1 MVGSNAI
8 GPVLLRVVRNIDAI
22 LVPLEH
28 DTRRPDDKTLNSI
41 RAILLNLEQIARD
54 SVTSSTDAAINQTL
68 RKEIAQ
74 RLKRLDTLAS
84 RPRGVM
90 IYGDIE
96 AE

>member
-8 GPVLLRVVRNIDAI
+8 GPVLLRVVLNIDRI
-22 LVPLEH
+22 LAPLEH
-28 DTRRPDDKTLNSI
+28 DTRRPDDQTLNSI
-41 RAILLNLEQIARD
+41 RAILLNLEQMTAD
-54 SVTSSTDAAINQTL
+54 HVTASTDAAINQIL
-68 RKEIAQ
+68 AREIAK
-74 RLKRLDTLAS
+74 RLRRLDTLGK